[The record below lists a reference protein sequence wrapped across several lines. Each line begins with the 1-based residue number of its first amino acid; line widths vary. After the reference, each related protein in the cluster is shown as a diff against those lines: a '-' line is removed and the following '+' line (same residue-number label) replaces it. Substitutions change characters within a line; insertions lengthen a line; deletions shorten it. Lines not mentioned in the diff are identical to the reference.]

1 MTALDPVRPPASV
14 VVWPAATPTTSS
26 TVVVTTALPV
36 IGDATVPGVEVPG
49 VDTDTVD
56 VAPEAGAVKRPPDVM
71 VPPPVADHVNGGWMA
86 SGLPN

>member
-1 MTALDPVRPPASV
+1 
-14 VVWPAATPTTSS
+14 
-26 TVVVTTALPV
+26 
-36 IGDATVPGVEVPG
+36 VEVPG